1 MEYSTIKNK
10 GIELDMP
17 GLRLNYN
24 YIGMMA
30 AAITLVWY
38 FLLNTANYTQEI
50 ITLMAIEKYF
60 TFVLLIVIYKRVTFS
75 YTHPVKLRIEEDG
88 LTLLYKSGSKAKVIT
103 DKFIVD
109 NTAGDVMDKTL
120 FFITQPAKIIIK
132 KPGEMLGIMVDDT
145 ELSKLKE

>member
-24 YIGMMA
+24 YIGMAA

-38 FLLNTANYTQEI
+38 FVLNTANYTQEI

-60 TFVLLIVIYKRVTFS
+60 TFVLLIVIYKRITFS

-88 LTLLYKSGSKAKVIT
+88 LTLLYKSGGKAKVIT
-103 DKFIVD
+103 DSGA
-109 NTAGDVMDKTL
+109 T
-120 FFITQPAKIIIK
+120 P
-132 KPGEMLGIMVDDT
+132 DT
-145 ELSKLKE
+145 RPRRR